1 MAGHPSSG
9 WEETDPSTL
18 IVSRE
23 KKRGTHDKVEK
34 VKKRKI
40 EMTALLDACK
50 QSTSAPLKVRL
61 QTLATPRKDSI
72 LKVEEQLLISSCI
85 QKAKTGYAD
94 PQGNRKSK
102 PMNIHITDRL
112 GVLETTPLANLRGV
126 GSWQIIYD

>member
-34 VKKRKI
+34 VKERKI
-40 EMTALLDACK
+40 EMTALLDACM
-50 QSTSAPLKVRL
+50 QSGSAPRKVRF
-61 QTLATPRKDSI
+61 QTSATPRKDSI
-72 LKVEEQLLISSCI
+72 LKVEEQLLISSCM

-94 PQGNRKSK
+94 PQGNHKRK
-102 PMNIHITDRL
+102 PMNIHITDRV
-112 GVLETTPLANLRGV
+112 GALETTPLANLRGV